1 MESLLTWLTWQFWT
15 ISILGAFALV
25 FMEKVFNPKN
35 PWWYWFLG
43 FLTHEIYLQCVPG
56 LN

>member
-1 MESLLTWLTWQFWT
+1 MESLLTWQFWM